1 VISCAL
7 CFSCVRGGGCIVRTE
22 LNNSPP
28 KEIRNRIIGHSINPM
43 CGVKSLATLLL
54 KDRTNYCR
62 VICSSLAVSQSFLL
76 HSSWKSFTAL
86 K

>member
-1 VISCAL
+1 
-7 CFSCVRGGGCIVRTE
+7 
-22 LNNSPP
+22 
-28 KEIRNRIIGHSINPM
+28 M
-43 CGVKSLATLLL
+43 CGVKKLATLLL